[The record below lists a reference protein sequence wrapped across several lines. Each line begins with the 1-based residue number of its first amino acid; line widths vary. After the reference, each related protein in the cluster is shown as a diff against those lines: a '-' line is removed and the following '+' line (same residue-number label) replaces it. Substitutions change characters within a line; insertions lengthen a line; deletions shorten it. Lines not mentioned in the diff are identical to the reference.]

1 MDLQKKV
8 IEILNYAIRVEKDG
22 LITYLNA
29 ARKAKDVGV
38 KNMFISLA
46 RDEYHHMEILEK
58 ERDLFLAG
66 KTYEPVHLP
75 SSEIEKLIPRV
86 KEAQKK
92 RGAKG
97 EISEIEVLNVA
108 LDQEKRSRDYY
119 LKEAE
124 SLPDDCRAKKLLYDL
139 AHMEQMHYDLILAQ
153 LDYIKGTGFW
163 FDMPE
168 FTLEL

>member
-1 MDLQKKV
+1 MDIKGKV
-8 IEILNYAIRVEKDG
+8 VEILNYAIRVEKDG

-29 ARKAKDVGV
+29 ARKAKDIGV

-58 ERDLFLAG
+58 ERDRFLAG
-66 KTYEPVHLP
+66 KPYEHVTLP
-75 SSEIEKLIPRV
+75 HTEIEQLIPRV
-86 KEAQKK
+86 KEAEKK

-97 EISEIEVLNVA
+97 ELSEIEALNVA

-119 LKEAE
+119 YEKAKE
-124 SLPDDCRAKKLLYDL
+124 LPEDCEARKLLFDL